1 MAPRLPRVIAS
12 LAVLL
17 LCGCATTVRSGSTA
31 TAPAV
36 APPTAIPTRLAGLP
50 SGAAQDAAVRRI
62 ARLGLPVYCGA
73 RHGSLVA
80 LTFDDGP
87 GPYTPL
93 ALREL
98 RRAGQ
103 RATFFLVG
111 TSIAR
116 YFAWPARERMLG
128 ALGDHT
134 MTHSDLDSLPLD
146 AAVAE
151 VTDGRRAVLQA
162 AGPPVDLFRPPE
174 GRHSRAIDAAVG
186 RLGMAEI
193 LWDVD
198 SLDSRVS
205 PPADYKT
212 IAAEVRRNLRPGSIV
227 LMHENRGQTI
237 RALRS
242 ILPLLDERGL
252 RSVTVPELLAADPPT
267 PAQLSAG
274 RGGCGP
280 ERSAG

>member
-1 MAPRLPRVIAS
+1 MASRVTRAIAT
-12 LAVLL
+12 LAVLAL
-17 LCGCATTVRSGSTA
+17 PGCATIVSSSRTPA
-31 TAPAV
+31 TPGTPA
-36 APPTAIPTRLAGLP
+36 TAIPTRLPRLP
-50 SGAAQDAAVRRI
+50 SVAAQDAAVRRF
-62 ARLGLPVYCGA
+62 AGLGLPVYCGA
-73 RHGSLVA
+73 GRGKLVA

-98 RRAGQ
+98 RRSGQ

-111 TSIAR
+111 TSIAQ
-116 YFAWPARERMLG
+116 YFAWPAREREVG

-146 AAVAE
+146 AALAE
-151 VTDGRRAVLQA
+151 VTDGRAAVLQA

-174 GRHSRAIDAAVG
+174 GRHSIALDAAVG
-186 RLGMAEI
+186 SAGMAEI

-237 RALRS
+237 RALRE
-242 ILPLLDERGL
+242 ILPLLDRRGL

-267 PAQLSAG
+267 PAQLAAG
-274 RGGCGP
+274 RRGCGA
-280 ERSAG
+280 ERPAG

>member
-1 MAPRLPRVIAS
+1 MAPRPTRAIAI

-17 LCGCATTVRSGSTA
+17 LPGCATTVGSKT
-31 TAPAV
+31 TPAARV
-36 APPTAIPTRLAGLP
+36 TPPTAIPTRLAALP
-50 SGAAQDAAVRRI
+50 SAAAQEAAVRRF
-62 ARLGLPVYCGA
+62 ARLGLPVYCGGRRGA
-73 RHGSLVA
+73 LVA

-87 GPYTPL
+87 GPYTRL

-111 TSIAR
+111 TSIAH
-116 YFAWPARERMLG
+116 YFAWPARERELA

-134 MTHSDLDSLPLD
+134 MTHSDLDELPLD
-146 AAVAE
+146 AALAE
-151 VTDGRRAVLQA
+151 VTDGRAAVLQA

-174 GRHSRAIDAAVG
+174 GRHSSALDAAVG
-186 RLGMAEI
+186 GAGMAEI

-205 PPADYKT
+205 PPADYRA

-237 RALRS
+237 RALRE
-242 ILPLLDERGL
+242 ILPLLDRRGL

-267 PAQLSAG
+267 SAQLAAG
-274 RGGCGP
+274 RRGCGP
-280 ERSAG
+280 ERPAG

>member
-1 MAPRLPRVIAS
+1 MAPRQTRAIAAAAALI
-12 LAVLL
+12 LA
-17 LCGCATTVRSGSTA
+17 GCSTA
-31 TAPAV
+31 STEHRPEAKTTPATAV
-36 APPTAIPTRLAGLP
+36 PTRLPTLP
-50 SGAAQDAAVRRI
+50 SGAAQNAAVARF

-73 RHGSLVA
+73 RRGSLVA

-111 TSIAR
+111 TSIAQ
-116 YFAWPARERMLG
+116 YFAWPARERELG

-134 MTHSDLDSLPLD
+134 MTHSDLDELPLG
-146 AAVAE
+146 AALAE
-151 VTDGRRAVLQA
+151 VTDGRAAVLQA

-174 GRHSRAIDAAVG
+174 GRHSSALDAAVG
-186 RLGMAEI
+186 DSGMAEI

-205 PPADYKT
+205 PPADYRA

-237 RALRS
+237 RALRE
-242 ILPLLDERGL
+242 ILPLLDRRGL

-267 PAQLSAG
+267 PAQLTAG
-274 RGGCGP
+274 RRGCGP
-280 ERSAG
+280 ERAAG